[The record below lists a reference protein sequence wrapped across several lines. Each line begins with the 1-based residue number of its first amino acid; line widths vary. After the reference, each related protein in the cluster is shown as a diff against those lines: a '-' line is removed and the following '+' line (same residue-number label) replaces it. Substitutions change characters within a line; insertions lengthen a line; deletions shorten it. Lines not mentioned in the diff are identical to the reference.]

1 MSARRFKLVPEME
14 GPIARWYARQRA
26 TESQIRTMRSDATRL
41 TEGLSGG
48 ARVLEIAPGPGQ
60 LAVEIARLGRFAV
73 VGLDISQT
81 FVAIARENA
90 ARAGVDIDF
99 RHGDAADIPFAA
111 DSFDLVV
118 CQAAFKNFAEPVRA
132 LDEMHRV
139 LRAGGTAVIQ
149 DLSKDASS
157 ADIDR
162 EVQGM
167 KLSRVNTFVTKWVL
181 STMLR
186 RRAYTSEQFR
196 HLVAT
201 SAFRNCDIRKEGI
214 GFEVRLN
221 KSPLKKAA

>member
-1 MSARRFKLVPEME
+1 
-14 GPIARWYARQRA
+14 
-26 TESQIRTMRSDATRL
+26 
-41 TEGLSGG
+41 
-48 ARVLEIAPGPGQ
+48 
-60 LAVEIARLGRFAV
+60 
-73 VGLDISQT
+73 
-81 FVAIARENA
+81 
-90 ARAGVDIDF
+90 
-99 RHGDAADIPFAA
+99 
-111 DSFDLVV
+111 
-118 CQAAFKNFAEPVRA
+118 AAFKNFAEPVRA

-181 STMLR
+181 STILR
-186 RRAYTSEQFR
+186 RGAYTSEQFR